1 MIFCFYFNV
10 KNEKNKNKV
19 ERQCFSKIQLKINVI
34 LIEYVIGDK
43 KNITSGELCV
53 KKTILRGSPP
63 RFFREEGFIYT

>member
-10 KNEKNKNKV
+10 KNEKNNNKV
-19 ERQCFSKIQLKINVI
+19 ERECFSKIQLKINVI

-53 KKTILRGSPP
+53 KKTILRGSVLC
-63 RFFREEGFIYT
+63 FDF